1 MPRFSSASR
10 LAVALVG
17 LLLAS
22 GCTLKVAQGNPR
34 PNIDLPETK
43 AGMKLVMD
51 DTVQDSFEVPSR
63 GGINKGEVEQWR
75 ETLKRGFQNG
85 FGGAFKTD
93 AESPELT
100 LQLMEVAL
108 EFAPTAVTQNGA
120 AAAAEAQI
128 RYKARLVDA
137 QGNVVRRSTGTVA
150 SKRSI
155 TRADEVTLISE
166 SAVES
171 MYEKIAE
178 DFFSTGATAA
188 DTVK

>member
-1 MPRFSSASR
+1 MTRLSSLSR
-10 LAVALVG
+10 LAVALTG

-22 GCTLKVAQGNPR
+22 GCTMKIAQGNPR
-34 PNIDLPETK
+34 PNIDLPESK

-51 DTVQDSFEVPSR
+51 DAIQNNFEVPSR

-75 ETLKRGFQNG
+75 ETLQRGFQNG
-85 FGGAFKTD
+85 FASAFKTD
-93 AESPELT
+93 TDSPELT
-100 LQLMEVAL
+100 LQLLEVSL
-108 EFAPTAVTQNGA
+108 EFAPTAVTAKGGT
-120 AAAAEAQI
+120 AAAEAQI

-150 SKRSI
+150 SKRSV

-171 MYEKIAE
+171 MYERIAH
-178 DFFSTGATAA
+178 DFFSAGATAA
-188 DTVK
+188 DTAM